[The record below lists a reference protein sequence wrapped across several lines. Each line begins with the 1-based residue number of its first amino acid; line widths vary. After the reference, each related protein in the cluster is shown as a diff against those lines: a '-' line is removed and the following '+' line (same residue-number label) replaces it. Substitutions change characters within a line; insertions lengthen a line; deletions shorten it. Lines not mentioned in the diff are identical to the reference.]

1 MVNRKGQRGF
11 TLVELLVVIAIIALL
26 VGILLPALS
35 RARRNAIQ
43 VKDGTQVRTMVQAMN
58 QWAAQNRDQYPLPS
72 LADPYKF
79 SIDPSPEETVGVD
92 RTGAIY
98 SLMVYSELLSPT
110 VLVSP
115 AESRADIEVNQLY
128 EYSYPFA
135 SGETIKALY
144 DANLKGTP
152 RDEQESGATGY
163 PGAAGAL
170 DRVGHTSYAHNAP
183 FGARRAAWR
192 NTISSSQPV
201 VANRGPVYGDPD
213 PDGDTYDPVWR
224 PEANTAMGEDSEC
237 LLVHG
242 EIGRWAGNIAYADE
256 HVKFERDPNP
266 DTSTYSV
273 PLTSGPVAVSDNIFY
288 DEDEGTS
295 GPTAQVVPRSS
306 RRNAYLRMWTK
317 GTDIANS
324 TFQDDWIL
332 PGEFVWVDGV
342 GN

>member
-1 MVNRKGQRGF
+1 MVNLKNRRGF

-72 LADPYKF
+72 IADPYRF
-79 SIDPSPEETVGVD
+79 SLETNDPAIGTD

-115 AESRADIEVNQLY
+115 AETRADIEVNQLY

-135 SGETIKALY
+135 SGETIRALY

-152 RDEQESGATGY
+152 RDESESGATGY
-163 PGAAGAL
+163 QGSSGSL
-170 DRVGHTSYAHNAP
+170 TDVGHTSYAHSAP
-183 FGARRAAWR
+183 FGARRANWR
-192 NTISSSQPV
+192 NTISSAAPI
-201 VANRGPVYGDPD
+201 VANRGPVYGAPTGGTGAADP
-213 PDGDTYDPVWR
+213 GQWR
-224 PEANTAMGEDSEC
+224 PLESDVTGEDSEC
-237 LLVHG
+237 LLLHG
-242 EIGRWAGNIAYADE
+242 EVGRWAGNIAYADE
-256 HVKFERDPNP
+256 HVSFEREPNP
-266 DTSTYSV
+266 DTSTYTI
-273 PLTSGPVAVSDNIFY
+273 PLPAGPVAVSDNIFY
-288 DEDEGTS
+288 DEDEGAN
-295 GPTAQVVPRSS
+295 GPTGAVVPRQS
-306 RRNAYLRMWTK
+306 RKNAYLRMWTK
-317 GTDIANS
+317 GTNIANA
-324 TFQDDWIL
+324 TFADQWIV
-332 PGEFVWVDGV
+332 PGDFVWVDGE